1 MSVADVNQKSLRQL
15 TRIVQLSQGF
25 SLSIALSNY
34 RVLQKRVLQ
43 DLRSQLAENG
53 LPETAI
59 ATLELKPDAKTLLA
73 PIQELMGEV
82 HQLPTEQ
89 KPKVLMVL
97 GLDAVTEIEAVLKSA
112 NRVREEFANCLEF
125 PMILWLNDRTQDILT
140 REASD
145 LANWTTAGAIE
156 FQLET
161 EELKDLVQVSTE
173 AMFDR
178 FIEIDK
184 RETSLHAEISTSS
197 QQFELMS
204 AITELEDQE
213 IAITPELRANLD
225 FAFGCIAFTDKEIT
239 QAQEFFQK
247 SLEIFAE
254 CDRLKQAICLLQ
266 LGMCEFNLAFSDRYH
281 KQPFYESSQKYF
293 AESIHLFRQLER
305 WDLVAA
311 YINFLMA
318 TMEELL
324 SREALTPN
332 LSPSGRGEQEVDLTP
347 PLLRERGLGG
357 EGLESLAHEALALH
371 QTYPNQLREAHD
383 RAILASIK
391 LREKDYRSAKEF
403 AELALALYHEG
414 EALKLSNLSFSKRYG
429 YGKYEIWLAR
439 ALEGLGD
446 RQGAIRRLEAV
457 KASWN
462 HQYDAQIYVAVLE
475 ELRSLYTSVGLYL
488 EAFETKQHQR
498 SVEQQYGLRAF
509 IGAGT
514 LNPKREGNNPDP
526 YTNVAPPPDEIA
538 QEIEASGR
546 MPDVEKLVDRIG
558 QARFPLTV
566 VHGDSGAGKSSILS
580 GGVIPAL
587 RLRESFDG
595 RRVLVLAVKTY
606 KDWSGEIRR
615 QLQNYFP
622 DRDHDIDPIHHFKRN
637 IDENYLTV
645 LIFDQFEDFF
655 FKKEDFRD
663 RLPFY
668 KFLKACLHTDF
679 VRVVLSLREDYL
691 HYLLE
696 CDRAVDLEKVENDI
710 LGKQVRYYL
719 GDFTQKQARQV
730 IEALTRRSQ
739 LRLEPELIDRLVT
752 DLSGEQ
758 LRILPI
764 ELQVVGAQLE
774 SEVPPIA
781 NLREYLALTGDTQRK
796 SSEVLVE
803 RWLENVVRDC
813 GVANKELAERV
824 LYALT
829 GNEEKRPQK
838 TQAEL
843 ASELL
848 PSSAPQ
854 NFGETEEVSKAP
866 LAPQFWGG
874 QENDHVSK
882 SPSIGGFRGLDN
894 IASENG
900 GAENLSLVLAVL
912 VGSGLAF
919 RVSSSPDDRFQLI
932 HDYLVSFIRK
942 KYKIDWAA
950 ELMEERKKRELAEKE
965 KDIYAVAN
973 RKAWQRIRVGSIFL
987 GIASVAAIGIGIY
1000 AGKTFQDSQKAIAIT
1015 QIEKQSAEAERLFK
1029 TQEFQAFLP
1038 AVRGAKRLKTFIK
1051 DSQQIEQYPSVS
1063 PLSALQLILRDGRER
1078 LQFWEVNVIVSR
1090 DGKRLATDMHRD
1102 GTVRI
1107 WDLDGKEI
1115 AKLQGLQKQQ
1125 GEYIRSVEFSPNS
1138 TRIATI
1144 GNDKT
1149 VRIWDSD
1156 GKEIAKLRGL
1166 QEGTS
1171 SVVFSPDSTRIA
1183 TIGNDKTVRIWDS
1196 DGKEIAKL
1204 RGLQEGTSSVVFS
1217 PDSTRIATIG
1227 NDKTVQIWD
1236 LDGKEIAKLQGLQ
1249 EWGSSVVFSPDS
1261 TRIATIGN
1269 DKTVRIW
1276 DSDGKEIAKLR
1287 GLQEGTSSVVFSPDS
1302 TRIATIGND
1311 KTVRIWDLDGREIA
1325 QLQGLQEDIRSVEFS
1340 PNSTRIATI
1349 GNDKT
1354 VRIWD
1359 SDGKEIAKMQEIQG
1373 GTSSV
1378 VFSPDSKRLV
1388 IFSEGGTVRIW
1399 DLDGKEIAKL
1409 QEHQTFAS
1417 SVVFS
1422 PDGKRIATGGRDGIT
1437 RIWDLDGKEITKL
1450 QGHQGDV
1457 LGIVFF
1463 PDGKKLQTYGKD
1475 GSIRIWDLDGK
1486 EIAKLQ
1492 GHQGWL
1498 SSVAFSP
1505 DGKRLTT
1512 LGNDKTVRIWDLN
1525 GKELAKLQG
1534 LQEDIR
1540 IVGFSPDSKR
1550 IATIGNDR
1558 TPRIWDL
1565 DGKEIAKLQGHQ
1577 GDVWSIVFS
1586 PDGKR
1591 IATSGSD
1598 GIARIWDLDGR
1609 EIMKLQGHQMFA
1621 SSVVFSPDGKRIAT
1635 GGRDGIARIWDLDGK
1650 EIAKLQGLQEWGLS
1664 VEFSPDSTRIATIG
1678 NDKTVRIWD
1687 LDGKEIMK
1695 LQGLQGGIERVVFS
1709 PDGKRLALSSSF
1721 SFNKKALILDLDSK
1735 KVTELQGFQ
1744 NWSSIITFLPDGK
1757 HLAILDD
1764 RAVQIWDLEGKEI
1777 ANLRGHQGGIES
1789 VVFSPDG
1796 KRLATSSKD
1805 ETVRIW
1811 DIQGRQIAEYQG
1823 YGYISEDFQFIA
1835 TVPKENPSIVKLWR
1849 IQNLDEM
1856 LDSACARLRPYLT
1869 TNPDVSESDRK
1880 LCDK

>member
-1 MSVADVNQKSLRQL
+1 MSDRTNIIADNNRDALRRL
-15 TRIVQLSQGF
+15 TRIVTRSQGF

-34 RVLQKRVLQ
+34 RILQERVLH

-53 LPETAI
+53 LPDTAI
-59 ATLELKPDAKTLLA
+59 AILNIEPDAKTLLA

-82 HQLPTEQ
+82 YQLPTEQ

-161 EELKDLVQVSTE
+161 EELQALVQTSTE

-184 RETSLHAEISTSS
+184 RESSLHDEISTSS

-204 AITELEDQE
+204 AIAELEEQQVA
-213 IAITPELRANLD
+213 IAPELRANLD

-247 SLEIFAE
+247 SLAIFAE
-254 CDRLKQAICLLQ
+254 RDRLKQAICLLQ
-266 LGMCEFNLAFSDRYH
+266 LGMCEFNLAFSDRYN
-281 KQPFYESSQKYF
+281 KKPFYETSQKYF
-293 AESIHLFRQLER
+293 AESINLFRRLER

-311 YINFLMA
+311 YINFLTA
-318 TMEELL
+318 TMEEV
-324 SREALTPN
+324 
-332 LSPSGRGEQEVDLTP
+332 Q
-347 PLLRERGLGG
+347 G

-371 QTYPNQLREAHD
+371 HTYPNQLREAHD
-383 RAILASIK
+383 HAMLASIK
-391 LREKDYRSAKEF
+391 LREKDHQSAKEF
-403 AELALALYHEG
+403 AESALALYHEG

-446 RQGAIRRLEAV
+446 RQGAIRRLEVV

-475 ELRSLYTSVGLYL
+475 ELRSLYTSAELYL

-606 KDWSGEIRR
+606 KDWSSEIRR
-615 QLQNYFP
+615 QLQDYFP
-622 DRDHDIDPIHHFKRN
+622 DRDRDIDPIHHFKRN

-719 GDFTQKQARQV
+719 GDFTQDQARQV
-730 IEALTRRSQ
+730 IEALTLRSQ
-739 LRLEPELIDRLVT
+739 LRLEPELIERLVT

-781 NLREYLALTGDTQRK
+781 NLREYLALTGDTHRK
-796 SSEVLVE
+796 PSEVLVE

-848 PSSAPQ
+848 
-854 NFGETEEVSKAP
+854 GEVSGDGLGGRSP
-866 LAPQFWGG
+866 LPPLQRGALDSSNSLEVRSSLSPLQRGALDTLG
-874 QENDHVSK
+874 SVDNSVPLSK
-882 SPSIGGFRGLDN
+882 GDAEGRGIEPLN
-894 IASENG
+894 E
-900 GAENLSLVLAVL
+900 AENLSLVLAVL

-942 KYKIDWAA
+942 KYVFGMA
-950 ELMEERKKRELAEKE
+950 EELRMTKEQLRSVLAEKE
-965 KDIYAVAN
+965 KELQRAEIAEIEAVSVTCEAYWLAHKELDAMVAGLRASRRIFDPDIRKIVSNYTEGRTFGRLWEVIYNIREAN
-973 RKAWQRIRVGSIFL
+973 RLEGHNNSVMSVAFSPDGKTIVSGSDDNTIKLWNLEGKELCTFI
-987 GIASVAAIGIGIY
+987 GHNNSVISVTFSPDGKTIASGSLDNTIKIWNLEGKELCTFIGHNNSVISVTFSPD
-1000 AGKTFQDSQKAIAIT
+1000 GKTIASGSLDNT
-1015 QIEKQSAEAERLFK
+1015 
-1029 TQEFQAFLP
+1029 
-1038 AVRGAKRLKTFIK
+1038 IK
-1051 DSQQIEQYPSVS
+1051 IWNLE
-1063 PLSALQLILRDGRER
+1063 GRE
-1078 LQFWEVNVIVSR
+1078 LCTFTGHSKGVVSVTFSP
-1090 DGKRLATDMHRD
+1090 DGKTIASGSFDNTIKTWDLEGKELLTLTGHSNVVRSVIFSPD
-1102 GTVRI
+1102 GKTIASGSFDNTIKI
-1107 WDLDGKEI
+1107 WDLEGKELHKLTGHNNGVLSVAFSPDGKTI
-1115 AKLQGLQKQQ
+1115 ASGSSDNQ
-1125 GEYIRSVEFSPNS
+1125 I
-1138 TRIATI
+1138 
-1144 GNDKT
+1144 KT
-1149 VRIWDSD
+1149 WSLE
-1156 GKEIAKLRGL
+1156 GKELLTLIGHSNSVL
-1166 QEGTS
+1166 
-1171 SVVFSPDSTRIA
+1171 SVVFSPDSR
-1183 TIGNDKTVRIWDS
+1183 TIVSGSFDNQIKIWNLE
-1196 DGKEIAKL
+1196 GKELITL
-1204 RGLQEGTSSVVFS
+1204 TGHSNEILSVAFS
-1217 PDSTRIATIG
+1217 PDGKTIVSG
-1227 NDKTVQIWD
+1227 SYDTTIKLWS
-1236 LDGKEIAKLQGLQ
+1236 LEGKELLTLTGHKD
-1249 EWGSSVVFSPDS
+1249 WV
-1261 TRIATIGN
+1261 
-1269 DKTVRIW
+1269 
-1276 DSDGKEIAKLR
+1276 
-1287 GLQEGTSSVVFSPDS
+1287 
-1302 TRIATIGND
+1302 
-1311 KTVRIWDLDGREIA
+1311 
-1325 QLQGLQEDIRSVEFS
+1325 
-1340 PNSTRIATI
+1340 
-1349 GNDKT
+1349 
-1354 VRIWD
+1354 
-1359 SDGKEIAKMQEIQG
+1359 M
-1373 GTSSV
+1373 
-1378 VFSPDSKRLV
+1378 
-1388 IFSEGGTVRIW
+1388 
-1399 DLDGKEIAKL
+1399 
-1409 QEHQTFAS
+1409 

-1422 PDGKRIATGGRDGIT
+1422 PDGKTIASGSSDTTIKL
-1437 RIWDLDGKEITKL
+1437 WSLEGKELLTL
-1450 QGHQGDV
+1450 TGHSNRV
-1457 LGIVFF
+1457 LSIAFS
-1463 PDGKKLQTYGKD
+1463 PDGKTIASSSFDNTIKLW
-1475 GSIRIWDLDGK
+1475 SLEGK
-1486 EIAKLQ
+1486 ELRTLT
-1492 GHQGWL
+1492 GHKDWVM
-1498 SSVAFSP
+1498 SVAFSP
-1505 DGKRLTT
+1505 DGKTIVSASYDNTIKLWS
-1512 LGNDKTVRIWDLN
+1512 LE
-1525 GKELAKLQG
+1525 GKEL
-1534 LQEDIR
+1534 
-1540 IVGFSPDSKR
+1540 
-1550 IATIGNDR
+1550 R
-1558 TPRIWDL
+1558 TL
-1565 DGKEIAKLQGHQ
+1565 TGHK
-1577 GDVWSIVFS
+1577 DWVMSVAFS
-1586 PDGKR
+1586 PDGKT
-1591 IATSGSD
+1591 IVSGS
-1598 GIARIWDLDGR
+1598 LDNT
-1609 EIMKLQGHQMFA
+1609 IKLWNLEGQELLTLTGH
-1621 SSVVFSPDGKRIAT
+1621 SNVVKSVAFSPDGKTIASGSDDNT
-1635 GGRDGIARIWDLDGK
+1635 IKLWNLGGK
-1650 EIAKLQGLQEWGLS
+1650 ELLTLTGHSNGVWS
-1664 VEFSPDSTRIATIG
+1664 VA
-1678 NDKTVRIWD
+1678 
-1687 LDGKEIMK
+1687 
-1695 LQGLQGGIERVVFS
+1695 FS
-1709 PDGKRLALSSSF
+1709 PDGKTIASGSSD
-1721 SFNKKALILDLDSK
+1721 N
-1735 KVTELQGFQ
+1735 
-1744 NWSSIITFLPDGK
+1744 SIKLWDIDY
-1757 HLAILDD
+1757 D
-1764 RAVQIWDLEGKEI
+1764 RA
-1777 ANLRGHQGGIES
+1777 
-1789 VVFSPDG
+1789 
-1796 KRLATSSKD
+1796 
-1805 ETVRIW
+1805 
-1811 DIQGRQIAEYQG
+1811 
-1823 YGYISEDFQFIA
+1823 ISE
-1835 TVPKENPSIVKLWR
+1835 
-1849 IQNLDEM
+1849 
-1856 LDSACARLRPYLT
+1856 ACDWLRPYLT
-1869 TNPDVSESDRK
+1869 NNPNVSESDRQLLVSK
-1880 LCDK
+1880 K